1 MNYEPLNYKY
11 IKHNNLIILES
22 IFTLYGNLKQ
32 LFIVPPC
39 HFLSFSNY
47 RLNYSN
53 ILFYIHNW
61 LSFGLLNKDR
71 LILTYHF
78 KELQNK

>member
-32 LFIVPPC
+32 LFIVPPVTSY
-39 HFLSFSNY
+39 HS
-47 RLNYSN
+47 
-53 ILFYIHNW
+53 
-61 LSFGLLNKDR
+61 
-71 LILTYHF
+71 LTID
-78 KELQNK
+78 